1 MKSVKKQVWDNVDHQ
16 VLIDIEDQVERHVDM
31 QVYRLILRPVML
43 MFQSDMRVYDKVL
56 DRARTEP

>member
-1 MKSVKKQVWDNVDHQ
+1 MKSVREQVWDKVEYQ
-16 VLIDIEDQVERHVDM
+16 VLIDIENQVERHVDM

-56 DRARTEP
+56 DRAKTEP

>member
-1 MKSVKKQVWDNVDHQ
+1 MKPVREQVWDKVEYQ

-56 DRARTEP
+56 DKARTKQ

>member
-1 MKSVKKQVWDNVDHQ
+1 MKSVREQVWDKVEYQ

-56 DRARTEP
+56 DRARIEP

>member
-1 MKSVKKQVWDNVDHQ
+1 MKPVREQVWDKVEEQ

-56 DRARTEP
+56 DKARTKQ

>member
-1 MKSVKKQVWDNVDHQ
+1 MKPVREQVWDKVEYQ

-56 DRARTEP
+56 NKARAKP

>member
-1 MKSVKKQVWDNVDHQ
+1 MKPDREQVWDKVEEQ

-56 DRARTEP
+56 DKARTKQ

>member
-1 MKSVKKQVWDNVDHQ
+1 MKSVREQVWDKVEEQ

-31 QVYRLILRPVML
+31 QVYRLILRQVML

>member
-1 MKSVKKQVWDNVDHQ
+1 MKPVREQVWDKVEYQ

>member
-1 MKSVKKQVWDNVDHQ
+1 MKSVREQVWDKVEYQ

-56 DRARTEP
+56 DKARTKQ